1 MPEPSVNFEYP
12 EAADELEEL
21 KQRERFRG
29 RGEGWRLLIEIISEA
44 SNPALRFAA
53 LRYLSNPDERGTA
66 EIAQSL
72 GVSRMTFARE
82 LKKMRA
88 FEMLQRFT

>member
-12 EAADELEEL
+12 EAADELEEI
-21 KQRERFRG
+21 KERERFRG
-29 RGEGWRLLIEIISEA
+29 RGESWRLLIEIVSQA
-44 SNPALRFAA
+44 RNPALRFAA